1 MFTIF
6 LNIIET
12 YRIHIY
18 EPTLEMK
25 SKQFNLD
32 PTEKTNSI
40 QAYNKMEQELLKYSA
55 SEILT
60 KYILPECLFLLKKYY
75 NMDYIMLLIITN
87 LKKGR

>member
-6 LNIIET
+6 LNIVET

-18 EPTLEMK
+18 EPTLELK
-25 SKQFNLD
+25 AKQFNLD

-75 NMDYIMLLIITN
+75 NMDYIILLIITN
-87 LKKGR
+87 LKKSK